1 MDGVVNRVSN
11 QKHSA
16 APELVCRRADGTTLG
31 GGERQLRFSPIWISI
46 ALALLVVGAGCGDDS
61 GGGGGGDLVWPTTEW
76 RIDAPE
82 ARGMD
87 ASLLEGAR
95 QYAFQDG
102 KNTQGVVVVRHG
114 VIVGEWYEDGRDES
128 SFATSWSIAKSVT
141 SALIGIAIHE
151 GLIESVD
158 VSMAEFFPEWT
169 GTEKEDIT
177 LRDVLSMASGL
188 KWSESYDPENVVSS
202 DIIQM
207 IALREDHL
215 AYAASRPLEFTPG
228 SRWSYSS
235 GDTMLLSGVLEAV
248 SGGNA
253 GSYAREKLFDPIGM
267 SPVDWW
273 TDATGQTATYCC
285 IDTPARQLAKFGL
298 LYLRGGEWAGTQ
310 VVPREWVTTST
321 SPSVVPHYGHQWWLD
336 ETPGG
341 REMYIAIGHDGQYIY
356 VVPDLDLVVVRTGHY
371 DKYQGEPRADPS
383 LWLLLPSDGLV
394 EGLGSVPPDR
404 WRDDEFLAPIEASID

>member
-1 MDGVVNRVSN
+1 MTAKTN
-11 QKHSA
+11 QKRSA
-16 APELVCRRADGTTLG
+16 EPELACRLAGRSTLAA
-31 GGERQLRFSPIWISI
+31 GERQLRFSRIRVSI
-46 ALALLVVGAGCGDDS
+46 VLALLIIAAGCGDDS
-61 GGGGGGDLVWPTTEW
+61 SSGGGEDLAWPTAEW
-76 RIDAPE
+76 RVAAPE
-82 ARGMD
+82 AHEMD
-87 ASLLEGAR
+87 ASLLDGAR
-95 QYAFQDG
+95 GYAFQDG

-114 VIVGEWYEDGRDES
+114 VIVGEWYEEGRDES
-128 SFATSWSIAKSVT
+128 SFATSWSVAKSFS

-158 VSMAEFFPEWT
+158 VSMSEFLPEWT
-169 GTEKEDIT
+169 GTEKEGVT

-188 KWSESYDPENVVSS
+188 KWTESYDPEDLVSS

-207 IALREDHL
+207 ILLREDHL
-215 AYAASRPLEFTPG
+215 DYAASRPLEFAPG
-228 SRWSYSS
+228 SRWNYSS

-248 SGGNA
+248 TGGNA

-273 TDATGQTATYCC
+273 TDSAGQTATYCC
-285 IDTPARQLAKFGL
+285 IDSPARQFAKFGL

-310 VVPREWVTTST
+310 VVPRDWVTTST
-321 SPSVVPHYGHQWWLD
+321 SPSVVPYYGHQWWLD

-341 REMYIAIGHDGQYIY
+341 REMYSAQGHDGQYIY

-371 DKYQGEPRADPS
+371 DKYPGEPRADPS
-383 LWLLLPSDGLV
+383 LWSLLPSDGLV

-404 WRDDEFLAPIEASID
+404 WSDDEFLAPIEASIG